1 MSKEIKIRLVE
12 LAVGSVLYFG
22 ILIGGRY
29 DYWNLAVTKEMEP
42 VYGCIRDTCG
52 GHMLADSKK
61 AQAFA
66 AL

>member
-12 LAVGSVLYFG
+12 LAAGSVLYFG

-29 DYWNLAVTKEMEP
+29 DYWNLAVTKEMAP
-42 VYGCIRDTCG
+42 VLF
-52 GHMLADSKK
+52 MAADSKK